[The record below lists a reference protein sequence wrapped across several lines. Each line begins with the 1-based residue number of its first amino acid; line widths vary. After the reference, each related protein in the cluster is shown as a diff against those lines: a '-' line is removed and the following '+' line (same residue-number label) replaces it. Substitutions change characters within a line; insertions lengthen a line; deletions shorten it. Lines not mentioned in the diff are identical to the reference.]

1 MKFILEGGKMIATN
15 TAGYIGE
22 KAKEGSFL
30 DQLNNF
36 SDAIVGKEMEWIF
49 KPVGEFMVDIVG
61 ELGHWFILNL
71 PDIMGYGALVT
82 AGFIMIG
89 SMTNKGGM
97 MKPLAYF
104 AGGLILAICI
114 LGGA

>member
-1 MKFILEGGKMIATN
+1 MKFILEGGKMIAAN

-22 KAKEGSFL
+22 KAQEGSFL

-49 KPVGEFMVDIVG
+49 KPVGEFMVDIVS

-89 SMTNKGGM
+89 SMTNKGG
-97 MKPLAYF
+97 
-104 AGGLILAICI
+104 LILAICI